1 VGKLISVVGNTG
13 VGKTTL
19 AQAICRHSGFT
30 CSQEMHEGTPFQ
42 ELFSTDHE
50 KYALANQF
58 DFMLR
63 RADQEVA
70 IRRTGGIGVQ
80 DGGLD
85 QDFHVFTRLFC
96 QKGYLTRAEFEL
108 CARLY
113 QTLRACLEAPDLYIW
128 LKAPIEILAERF
140 EKRQRRLS
148 IAQIEDMQAIEQ
160 LLNRWLGGLDPRR
173 ILIFEGGE
181 QEQDYKDSLLRITRR
196 LGS

>member
-19 AQAICRHSGFT
+19 AQAICRHTGFT
-30 CSQEMHEGTPFQ
+30 CSAEKHEGTPFQ

-70 IRRTGGIGVQ
+70 IRRTGEIGVQ

-85 QDFHVFTRLFC
+85 QDFHIFTRLFY
-96 QKGYLTRAEFEL
+96 QKGYLTQAKFEL

-113 QTLRACLEAPDLYIW
+113 QTLRACLAEPELYVW
-128 LKAPIEILAERF
+128 LKAPIEVVKERF
-140 EKRQRRLS
+140 EERQRRLS
-148 IAQIEDMQAIEQ
+148 IAQMEDMQAIEQ
-160 LLNRWLGGLDPRR
+160 LLNRWLGGLDPGR
-173 ILIFEGGE
+173 ILVLESGE
-181 QEQDYKDSLLRITRR
+181 PDQDYEDSLLKITRW
-196 LGS
+196 LKP